1 MTKEYYEAH
10 REERKERMKEYY
22 KANKDK
28 WKAQYQ
34 ANKDEIKAHSKAH
47 SKTYYQANKDKWK
60 SHYQANKDKWKARYQ
75 EQKAKYRAYHR
86 AYLKNDTNSSG
97 ATKSS
102 VRYRSN
108 YYLFNT
114 LKHTK
119 LEGYEIHHCFG
130 YEDYK
135 CFIYIPKE
143 LHLQIHQ
150 YLRDNGIS
158 ADSNHFSQIVHLIN
172 DWDGYTYI
180 KV

>member
-10 REERKERMKEYY
+10 REERKERMKAYY

-28 WKAQYQ
+28 WKAHYQ
-34 ANKDEIKAHSKAH
+34 ANKDEIKAHNKAH
-47 SKTYYQANKDKWK
+47 SKTYYQLHKDKWK
-60 SHYQANKDKWKARYQ
+60 ERYQVQTKEWQQANK
-75 EQKAKYRAYHR
+75 AKCRAYQR
-86 AYLKNDTNSSG
+86 AYSKSDTNSSG

-102 VRYRSN
+102 VRGRSN
-108 YYLFNT
+108 GYLFNT

-119 LEGYEIHHCFG
+119 LAGYEIHHCFG

-150 YLRDNGIS
+150 YLRDSNIS